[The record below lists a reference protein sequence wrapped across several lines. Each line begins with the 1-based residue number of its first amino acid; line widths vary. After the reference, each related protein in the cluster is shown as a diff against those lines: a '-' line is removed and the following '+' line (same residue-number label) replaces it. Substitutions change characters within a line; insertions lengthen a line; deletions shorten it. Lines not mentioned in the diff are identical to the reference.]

1 MYRKM
6 YNFEIVQVSNI
17 NILTSTAKRNT
28 THNLRS
34 MDYDFRL
41 ASPAPAAKKV
51 HLLLLQGLPLLGVH
65 ANYVH
70 GSQVA
75 LDKASIDI
83 FYHIT

>member
-28 THNLRS
+28 THKLRS

-41 ASPAPAAKKV
+41 DQPQQQAAQCV

-75 LDKASIDI
+75 LDKASIEI
-83 FYHIT
+83 FYHS

>member
-1 MYRKM
+1 M
-6 YNFEIVQVSNI
+6 IS
-17 NILTSTAKRNT
+17 IL
-28 THNLRS
+28 
-34 MDYDFRL
+34 
-41 ASPAPAAKKV
+41 PAQLQQQAAKWV